1 MFVDNM
7 LTEAYWQGGR
17 TAMLKSGGAQAE
29 AVVAVSALHCTA
41 VLVGAKVWAMGSI
54 WVSTEDVVRQ
64 PLQ

>member
-1 MFVDNM
+1 
-7 LTEAYWQGGR
+7 
-17 TAMLKSGGAQAE
+17 MLKSGGAQAE